1 MGIKFKD
8 EQNIISILQSGLKKY
23 ESNFLG
29 KQFMYL
35 YYDNINNTYGY
46 IEILFKKEHF
56 KHLCGNSNK
65 EAGIH
70 KEIVSAKKFYELCKA
85 KRLGHQHIILK
96 KDNTSIQKLN
106 ILNNL
111 NLLTNNNT
119 LYCNI
124 NNVYK
129 NLKCDCMIGLADGNI
144 TLALQRFNKYSF
156 PLSSLDFNIR
166 DSGEVLFEVVLVASK
181 AIGAEIY
188 SLINMN
194 KIDIKYLPDKYKKM
208 FY

>member
-56 KHLCGNSNK
+56 KHLCGISNKESDIQYYK

-85 KRLGHQHIILK
+85 KRLGHQ
-96 KDNTSIQKLN
+96 
-106 ILNNL
+106 
-111 NLLTNNNT
+111 T
-119 LYCNI
+119 L
-124 NNVYK
+124 
-129 NLKCDCMIGLADGNI
+129 
-144 TLALQRFNKYSF
+144 F
-156 PLSSLDFNIR
+156 
-166 DSGEVLFEVVLVASK
+166 
-181 AIGAEIY
+181 
-188 SLINMN
+188 
-194 KIDIKYLPDKYKKM
+194 
-208 FY
+208 

>member
-1 MGIKFKD
+1 M
-8 EQNIISILQSGLKKY
+8 
-23 ESNFLG
+23 
-29 KQFMYL
+29 
-35 YYDNINNTYGY
+35 
-46 IEILFKKEHF
+46 FKKEHF
-56 KHLCGNSNK
+56 KHLCGISNKESDIQYYK

-70 KEIVSAKKFYELCKA
+70 KEVVSAKKFYELCKA

-111 NLLTNNNT
+111 NLLTDNNT
-119 LYCNI
+119 LDCNI

-181 AIGAEIY
+181 AIGA
-188 SLINMN
+188 
-194 KIDIKYLPDKYKKM
+194 
-208 FY
+208 